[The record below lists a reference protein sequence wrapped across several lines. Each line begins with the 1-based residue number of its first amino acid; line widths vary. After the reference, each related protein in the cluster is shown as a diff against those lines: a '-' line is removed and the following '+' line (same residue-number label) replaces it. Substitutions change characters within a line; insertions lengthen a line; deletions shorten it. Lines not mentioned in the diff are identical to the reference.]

1 VGGFVEGYVLA
12 ASRRVEVSAVLGI
25 FYILRRIER
34 RASFVLCHEHM
45 NRDWESQLNCLYYDD
60 TKLKKEEGS

>member
-1 VGGFVEGYVLA
+1 VYKDD
-12 ASRRVEVSAVLGI
+12 S
-25 FYILRRIER
+25 IEDIAIVIIDIIIR
-34 RASFVLCHEHM
+34 ETICHEHM